1 MTDEDMGRI
10 SSLKQQGK
18 SAAAIAEM
26 LDLPANTVKSY
37 LRRHPGTEDAWQRAA
52 PMTRETSCH
61 CASRAMQGFM
71 QSVATAGISVK
82 VSCAGSLWRFLP
94 AGRGG

>member
-26 LDLPANTVKSY
+26 LHLPANTVKSY
-37 LRRHPGTEDAWQRAA
+37 LRRHPGTEDARICPQCGKAV
-52 PMTRETSCH
+52 
-61 CASRAMQGFM
+61 MQNKGR
-71 QSVATAGISVK
+71 K
-82 VSCAGSLWRFLP
+82 EKRFCSENVN
-94 AGRGG
+94 GEMRR

>member
-26 LDLPANTVKSY
+26 LCLPANTVKSY
-37 LRRHPGTEDAWQRAA
+37 LRRHPGTEDARICPQCGKAV
-52 PMTRETSCH
+52 
-61 CASRAMQGFM
+61 MQNRGRK
-71 QSVATAGISVK
+71 AYTIIARRHGL
-82 VSCAGSLWRFLP
+82 SLDSIF
-94 AGRGG
+94 AENA